1 MWGHRVDS
9 WSGRFHM
16 PRATTEAFLP
26 ERQPLKLSCPRDR
39 ASEGKPQ
46 QPEACAPQLEKS
58 RSAIKIQHSQ
68 KKKEKKVLRNYRHS
82 GLVLANPGNILWSC
96 SKYLL
101 KLLINGIRYFIQ
113 WDMDQRAWWAIV
125 HGVAKSRT
133 WLSNFT
139 FTFFNCFI
147 LEGLYNAGDGRGLG
161 VGTWYSQSKTIIQVV
176 ASVQFSHSV
185 VSDSL
190 WPHESQHSRPPC
202 PSPTQTHVH
211 LVGDAIQPSHPLSSP
226 SPPAPNPSQH
236 QGLFQWLNSSHE
248 VAKDS
253 S

>member
-1 MWGHRVDS
+1 M
-9 WSGRFHM
+9 
-16 PRATTEAFLP
+16 
-26 ERQPLKLSCPRDR
+26 
-39 ASEGKPQ
+39 
-46 QPEACAPQLEKS
+46 
-58 RSAIKIQHSQ
+58 
-68 KKKEKKVLRNYRHS
+68 
-82 GLVLANPGNILWSC
+82 LANPGNILWSC

-211 LVGDAIQPSHPLSSP
+211 LVGDAIQSSHPLSAP

-236 QGLFQWLNSSHE
+236 QGLFQWVNSSHE